1 MTASVPYQR
10 QENKVNNDDKPEET
24 LKLTGDDKPEET
36 LKGILTGALLSKRLS
51 EFSKYVSLWGLVIL
65 LLVLV
70 VVVYTFIRDFTLQ
83 YTEQGSIN
91 TLQTANQLQKIK
103 DALQTQPLRNFYIKT
118 ALNCCCLGDWK
129 NNYVDLIALQYAIL
143 QGYRCLDFEIYSVN
157 DQPVVAAST
166 HKKNFYHM
174 ETFNHLPFADVCARI
189 NEIAFSFAPNKED
202 PLLISLRIKSS
213 NTAPGF
219 IKGIIDGIKTFP
231 TLGPEYNYEF
241 GGHNLSKEPVG
252 NFMGKVI
259 IMVDVSNP
267 IVNQNCTTDP
277 KTKVQTGECLNQ
289 YINIGIN
296 SPFLHKLDYE
306 MGVKNTGNMTDL
318 IEHNKKNMSLVFP
331 DSPFTANVNFNVAKS
346 MGCALIGMMPQSND
360 ANLAAYNAAF
370 NKARC
375 AFILKPP
382 ELCYQPIMIET
393 PPPQDP
399 ALSFAG
405 RNYSTDYA
413 SWSV

>member
-1 MTASVPYQR
+1 MSNASVDVP
-10 QENKVNNDDKPEET
+10 NVNNASQSQPQPQTSKLDEIKGKFAAFRDKLPN
-24 LKLTGDDKPEET
+24 
-36 LKGILTGALLSKRLS
+36 LSS
-51 EFSKYVSLWGLVIL
+51 FSDTVSLWGLAVL
-65 LLVLV
+65 LLVIV
-70 VVVYTFIRDFTLQ
+70 VVVYTFVRDFTL
-83 YTEQGSIN
+83 YNTEKGSIN
-91 TLQTANQLQKIK
+91 TLQTATQLQSINPS
-103 DALQTQPLRNFYIKT
+103 LQTQPLRNFYLKT

-166 HKKNFYHM
+166 NKKNFYHM
-174 ETFNHLPFADVCARI
+174 ETFNHLPFADVCQTI
-189 NEIAFSFAPNKED
+189 NSYAFTQAPNKED

-213 NTAPGF
+213 NTAPSF

-241 GGHNLSKEPVG
+241 GGHNLGKEPIG
-252 NFMGKVI
+252 NFMGKVV
-259 IMVDVSNP
+259 IMVDVSNQ
-267 IVNQNCTTDP
+267 IVNHNCTTDP
-277 KTKVQTGECLNQ
+277 TTKVQTGECLNQ

-331 DSPFTANVNFNVAKS
+331 DTPFTTNVNFNVAKS
-346 MGCALIGMMPQSND
+346 MGCSLIGMMPQLND
-360 ANLAAYNAAF
+360 ANSAAYNAAF
-370 NKARC
+370 SKAGC

-405 RNYSTDYA
+405 RNFSTDYA

>member
-1 MTASVPYQR
+1 MATSVPYQP
-10 QENKVNNDDKPEET
+10 QKNNDKPEET
-24 LKLTGDDKPEET
+24 LKGILTGDDKPEET

-51 EFSKYVSLWGLVIL
+51 EFSGSVSLWGLVIL

-103 DALQTQPLRNFYIKT
+103 DALQTQPLRNFYVKT

-241 GGHNLSKEPVG
+241 GGHNLSKEPVK

-346 MGCALIGMMPQSND
+346 MGCALIGMMPQLND

-370 NKARC
+370 NKAGC

>member
-1 MTASVPYQR
+1 
-10 QENKVNNDDKPEET
+10 
-24 LKLTGDDKPEET
+24 
-36 LKGILTGALLSKRLS
+36 
-51 EFSKYVSLWGLVIL
+51 
-65 LLVLV
+65 
-70 VVVYTFIRDFTLQ
+70 
-83 YTEQGSIN
+83 
-91 TLQTANQLQKIK
+91 
-103 DALQTQPLRNFYIKT
+103 
-118 ALNCCCLGDWK
+118 
-129 NNYVDLIALQYAIL
+129 
-143 QGYRCLDFEIYSVN
+143 LDFEIYSVN

-166 HKKNFYHM
+166 NKKNFYHM
-174 ETFNHLPFADVCARI
+174 ETFNHLPFADVCAKI

-213 NTAPGF
+213 NTAPSF

-259 IMVDVSNP
+259 IMVDVLNP
-267 IVNQNCTTDP
+267 IVNQNCTTNP

-331 DSPFTANVNFNVAKS
+331 DAPFTANANFNVAKS
-346 MGCALIGMMPQSND
+346 MGCALIGMMPQLND
-360 ANLAAYNAAF
+360 ANLDAYNAAF
-370 NKARC
+370 NAAGC

>member
-1 MTASVPYQR
+1 MSEQQANPG
-10 QENKVNNDDKPEET
+10 ENPNQ
-24 LKLTGDDKPEET
+24 
-36 LKGILTGALLSKRLS
+36 SKMATM
-51 EFSKYVSLWGLVIL
+51 FSKFRDNFASPSEILSGTNLSANLSDFSKDVSLWGLVAL
-65 LLVLV
+65 LLVV
-70 VVVYTFIRDFTLQ
+70 AVVVYTFVRDFTLQ
-83 YTEQGSIN
+83 KTELGSIN
-91 TLQTANQLQKIK
+91 TVQTATQLQKIK
-103 DALQTQPLRNFYIKT
+103 DADLKQPLRNFYVKT

-166 HKKNFYHM
+166 NKKNFYHM
-174 ETFNHLPFADVCARI
+174 ETFNHLPFADVCRTI
-189 NEIAFSFAPNKED
+189 NSYAFTQAPNKED

-213 NTAPGF
+213 NTAPSF

-241 GGHNLSKEPVG
+241 GGHNLSKEPIG
-252 NFMGKVI
+252 NFKGKVVI
-259 IMVDVSNP
+259 IVDVSNQ
-267 IVNQNCTTDP
+267 IVNHNCTTDP
-277 KTKVQTGECLNQ
+277 TTKVQTGECLNQ
-289 YINIGIN
+289 YINIGTN

-331 DSPFTANVNFNVAKS
+331 DAPFTTNVNFNVAKS
-346 MGCALIGMMPQSND
+346 MGCALIGMMPQLDD
-360 ANLAAYNAAF
+360 ANLDAYNAEF
-370 NKARC
+370 DKAGC

-382 ELCYQPIMIET
+382 ELCYQPVTIET
-393 PPPQDP
+393 PKPQDP

-405 RNYSTDYA
+405 RSFSTDYA

>member
-1 MTASVPYQR
+1 MAASSVSYVQ
-10 QENKVNNDDKPEET
+10 QENPNKSNTPVPFLERFGFVP
-24 LKLTGDDKPEET
+24 LKY
-36 LKGILTGALLSKRLS
+36 IISGANLSQNLS
-51 EFSKYVSLWGLVIL
+51 ELSETVSSTVSLWGLVIL

-166 HKKNFYHM
+166 NKKNFYHM
-174 ETFNHLPFADVCARI
+174 ETFNHLPFADVCQTI
-189 NEIAFSFAPNKED
+189 NSYAFSFAPNKED

-241 GGHNLSKEPVG
+241 GGHNLSKEPVK

-331 DSPFTANVNFNVAKS
+331 DAPFTANVNFNVAKS

-370 NKARC
+370 NAAGC

-393 PPPQDP
+393 PPPQNP

>member
-1 MTASVPYQR
+1 MSEQQANPG
-10 QENKVNNDDKPEET
+10 ENPNQ
-24 LKLTGDDKPEET
+24 
-36 LKGILTGALLSKRLS
+36 SKMATM
-51 EFSKYVSLWGLVIL
+51 FSKFRDNFASPSEILSGTNLSANLSDFSKDVSLWGLVAL
-65 LLVLV
+65 LLVV
-70 VVVYTFIRDFTLQ
+70 AVVVYTFVRDFTLQ
-83 YTEQGSIN
+83 KTELGSIN
-91 TLQTANQLQKIK
+91 TVQTATQLQKIK
-103 DALQTQPLRNFYIKT
+103 DADLKQPLRNFYVKT

-166 HKKNFYHM
+166 NKKNFYHM
-174 ETFNHLPFADVCARI
+174 ETFNHLPFADVCRTI
-189 NEIAFSFAPNKED
+189 NSYAFTQAPNKED
-202 PLLISLRIKSS
+202 PLLINLRIKSS
-213 NTAPGF
+213 NTAPSF

-241 GGHNLSKEPVG
+241 GGHNLGKEPVG
-252 NFMGKVI
+252 NFKGKVVI
-259 IMVDVSNP
+259 IVDVSNQ
-267 IVNQNCTTDP
+267 IVNHNCTTDP
-277 KTKVQTGECLNQ
+277 TTKVQTGECLNQ
-289 YINIGIN
+289 YINIGTN

-331 DSPFTANVNFNVAKS
+331 DAPFTTNVNFNVAKS
-346 MGCALIGMMPQSND
+346 MGCALIGMMPQLDD
-360 ANLAAYNAAF
+360 ANLDAYNAEF
-370 NKARC
+370 DKAGC

-382 ELCYQPIMIET
+382 ELCYQPVTIET
-393 PPPQDP
+393 PKPQDP

-405 RNYSTDYA
+405 RSFSTDYA

>member
-1 MTASVPYQR
+1 MAAMNDVPYQ
-10 QENKVNNDDKPEET
+10 QQVNPDKNP
-24 LKLTGDDKPEET
+24 ET
-36 LKGILTGALLSKRLS
+36 LKGILTGALLSHRLS
-51 EFSKYVSLWGLVIL
+51 TFSGSVSLWGLVIL

-103 DALQTQPLRNFYIKT
+103 DADLKQPLRNFYIKT

-166 HKKNFYHM
+166 NKKNFYHM

-241 GGHNLSKEPVG
+241 GGHNLSKEPVE

-267 IVNQNCTTDP
+267 IVNQNCTTNP

-331 DSPFTANVNFNVAKS
+331 DAPFTANVNFNVAKS

-370 NKARC
+370 NAAGC

-382 ELCYQPIMIET
+382 ALCYQPIMIET